1 MVVGAIGR
9 EVLLCPEGSTSQIHL
24 ILILIIFPFSFKN
37 NILVTL
43 TSKFSFLPTAFSSI
57 LWHIWPPSLPL
68 ISSCH
73 AWAGLVVKFCDRNH
87 SHSGLWQL
95 FKKPQLSCRWH
106 SYSQYI
112 LISNHS
118 KQFKVKFKC
127 CGGCHR
133 SWNGFYT
140 WNRRKNVYE
149 KLMKTP
155 SSPQFS
161 RFKPLQK

>member
-9 EVLLCPEGSTSQIHL
+9 EVLLCPEGSTSQILL
-24 ILILIIFPFSFKN
+24 ISILIIFPFSFKN
-37 NILVTL
+37 NNLVTL

-95 FKKPQLSCRWH
+95 FKKPQSSCRWH

-118 KQFKVKFKC
+118 KQFKVNLNVAVDAIGPETDFTLETDGKMC
-127 CGGCHR
+127 
-133 SWNGFYT
+133 T
-140 WNRRKNVYE
+140 KN
-149 KLMKTP
+149 
-155 SSPQFS
+155 
-161 RFKPLQK
+161 